1 MEQNMHRKFNDRQ
14 NAVRLFVMEFIINE
28 GRPFNLEKDRGCVLE
43 ALSMSEQEFEECV
56 GVLRAKDGMVV
67 SDTNDVNF
75 IYPVSALPTN
85 HRVTLADGRSFT
97 AMCAIDAMGAAF
109 TFHQDT
115 EVHSVSAVSGD
126 PIFVKI
132 VGGKVTDY
140 SPKTLHALTFQ
151 ADKVSDWAGSC

>member
-1 MEQNMHRKFNDRQ
+1 MEQNMHKKFNERQ
-14 NAVRLFVMEFIINE
+14 NAVRLSVMNFIVDE
-28 GRPFNLEKDRGCVLE
+28 GRPFNLDTDKEVILN
-43 ALSMSEQEFEECV
+43 ALSMSEQEFMDCV
-56 GVLRAKDGMVV
+56 SVLRAKDGMVV
-67 SDTNDVNF
+67 SDANDVNF

-115 EVHSVSAVSGD
+115 EVHSVSAVSGE
-126 PIFVKI
+126 PVFVKI
-132 VGGKVTDY
+132 VNEEVVEY
-140 SPKTLHALTFQ
+140 SPKTLHALTFP